1 MKKFG
6 FVIENSLPLIGLQ
19 PPVMPQATR
28 NQYVFLFKRTGCH
41 NCSVIVVAVLAIMM
55 FAMAFPP
62 LVIAFMTFF
71 SFMAAV
77 IFPLSVYID
86 NAWLNVNRFRLHI
99 NGLRLYIDAKD
110 TDINSDIDAGG
121 LGRGD

>member
-1 MKKFG
+1 M
-6 FVIENSLPLIGLQ
+6 
-19 PPVMPQATR
+19 
-28 NQYVFLFKRTGCH
+28 
-41 NCSVIVVAVLAIMM
+41 VVAVLAIMM
-55 FAMAFPP
+55 FAMVSTSF
-62 LVIAFMTFF
+62 VIAFMTFF

-86 NAWLNVNRFRLHI
+86 NAWLHVNRFRLHI
-99 NGLRLYIDAKD
+99 NGLRLYIDARH

>member
-1 MKKFG
+1 
-6 FVIENSLPLIGLQ
+6 
-19 PPVMPQATR
+19 
-28 NQYVFLFKRTGCH
+28 
-41 NCSVIVVAVLAIMM
+41 VVAVLVTMM
-55 FAMAFPP
+55 FATAFPS

-99 NGLRLYIDAKD
+99 NGLRLYIDARHS
-110 TDINSDIDAGG
+110 DINSDIDAGG